1 MTIIGTGAGAGAGA
15 GADLVF
21 SAGDCY
27 WVFGGGSYCVF
38 GGACEVFGCYFLC

>member
-21 SAGDCY
+21 SAGGCY